1 MFRIKS
7 TRRSATTLLLVL
19 VLFLGAIPA
28 SAAGTGPAA
37 GLSMSWEDLWSRFVA
52 WATVTFGDTS
62 PMIDPNGQPRPTEG
76 GTGPDNSP
84 YIDPNGQPQSNGTG
98 GAETENS
105 PYIDPL
111 GGQ

>member
-1 MFRIKS
+1 MFRMKR

-19 VLFLGAIPA
+19 VLSMSALPA
-28 SAAGTGPAA
+28 YAAGTGPTA
-37 GLSMSWEDLWSRFVA
+37 GLAMSWEDLWSRFVA
-52 WATVTFGDTS
+52 WASVTFEETS
-62 PMIDPNGQPRPTEG
+62 PYIDPNGGEQT
-76 GTGPDNSP
+76 DNSP

-105 PYIDPL
+105 PGIDPL

>member
-1 MFRIKS
+1 MFRMKR

-19 VLFLGAIPA
+19 VLSMSALPA

-37 GLSMSWEDLWSRFVA
+37 GLSMNWEDLWSRFVA
-52 WATVTFGDTS
+52 WASVTFGDTS
-62 PMIDPNGQPRPTEG
+62 PYIDPNGGDQT
-76 GTGPDNSP
+76 DNSP
-84 YIDPNGQPQSNGTG
+84 YIDPDGPQSSGTG

>member
-1 MFRIKS
+1 MFRMKR
-7 TRRSATTLLLVL
+7 TRRSAPALLLVL
-19 VLFLGAIPA
+19 VLFMGALPA

-37 GLSMSWEDLWSRFVA
+37 GLAMSWEDLWSRFVA
-52 WATVTFGDTS
+52 WASATFEKTS
-62 PMIDPNGQPRPTEG
+62 PYIDSNGGDQT
-76 GTGPDNSP
+76 DNSP
-84 YIDPNGQPQSNGTG
+84 YIYPDGQPQSNGTG